1 MGKHDDYSHVDR
13 MFDPEE
19 PTEAY
24 ARTSDPTPSHEAADR
39 MKRSKAEERVYRV
52 LLDAFP
58 RWLTVVEIA
67 EATGMTLWSTSPRMM
82 PLWRK
87 GYVEST
93 EIKAK
98 NSTGNIV
105 TMTAWR
111 AIR

>member
-1 MGKHDDYSHVDR
+1 MGKRDDFSWVDR
-13 MFDPEE
+13 MFDPDE

-24 ARTSDPTPSHEAADR
+24 ARTTDPTPSQEAADR
-39 MKRSKAEERVYRV
+39 MKTTKAEARVYRA

-58 RWLTVVEIA
+58 RWLTVVQIA
-67 EATGMTLWSTSPRMM
+67 EATGMTLWSTSPRMA

-93 EIKAK
+93 EIKAP

-111 AIR
+111 AK